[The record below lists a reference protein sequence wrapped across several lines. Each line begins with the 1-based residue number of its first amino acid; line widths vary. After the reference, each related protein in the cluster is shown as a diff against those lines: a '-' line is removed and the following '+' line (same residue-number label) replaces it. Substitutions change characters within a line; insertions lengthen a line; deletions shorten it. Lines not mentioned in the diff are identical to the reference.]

1 MAGMGIA
8 GSAHTPSRAPKAM
21 QHTAKPARAHA
32 AIALWAAPMKRTTGQ
47 DRSITRH
54 WRPATQ
60 AVRGGTW
67 RSEMGETSEA
77 LFLTSGYS
85 YDDAAT
91 VAARFA
97 GEEEGMTY
105 SRLQNP
111 TVQMLE
117 ERIAL
122 LEGAQACRA
131 QASGMAAMTTA
142 LLCQLSAGDHIVAA
156 KAAFG
161 SCRWLVD
168 NLLPRFGISGTTIDA
183 GDNAAWEAAIRPNT
197 KVFFFE
203 SPANPTMDVV
213 DMEAICTVA
222 RKHGIVTVVDNA
234 FATSALQKPMEFGA
248 DVVAYSATKMMD
260 GQGRVLAGA
269 VCGSTEFIDGVLL
282 PFQRN
287 TGPNIAPFNA
297 WVVLKGLETLDLRI
311 FRQSE
316 NALKVATFLETRVPR
331 VLYPYLP
338 SHPQHA
344 LAKKQMK
351 AGGSILSIELD
362 GGRAEAHALLDAL
375 ELIDISN
382 NIGDSRSLMC
392 HPASSTHH
400 GVGAETRADM
410 GVGENMLRLNVGLE
424 DPQDVID
431 DLDQALRK
439 VGL

>member
-1 MAGMGIA
+1 
-8 GSAHTPSRAPKAM
+8 
-21 QHTAKPARAHA
+21 
-32 AIALWAAPMKRTTGQ
+32 MKRTTGQ
-47 DRSITRH
+47 DRSITRN

-60 AVRGGTW
+60 AIRGGTW

-77 LFLTSGYS
+77 LFLTSGFA

-97 GEEEGMTY
+97 GEAEGMTY

-122 LEGAQACRA
+122 MEGAEACRT
-131 QASGMAAMTTA
+131 QATGMAAMTTA
-142 LLCQLSAGDHIVAA
+142 LLCQLSAGDHVVAA

-161 SCRWLVD
+161 SCRWLID
-168 NLLPRFGISGTTIDA
+168 NLLPRFGITGTTIDA
-183 GDNAAWEAAIRPNT
+183 SDNAAWEAAIRPNT

-213 DMEAICTVA
+213 DLEFVCTLA
-222 RKHGIVTVVDNA
+222 KRHGITTVVDNA
-234 FATSALQKPMEFGA
+234 FATSALQRPMDFGA

-260 GQGRVLAGA
+260 GQGRVMAGA
-269 VCGSTEFIDGVLL
+269 VCGSADWINNVLL

-287 TGPNIAPFNA
+287 TGPNIAAFNA

-311 FRQSE
+311 HRQSE
-316 NALKVATFLETRVPR
+316 NALKVASFVEGRVPR
-331 VLYPYLP
+331 LLYPHLP
-338 SHPQHA
+338 SHPQYE
-344 LAKKQMK
+344 LARKQMK
-351 AGGSILSIELD
+351 AGGTIFSFHLD
-362 GGRAEAHALLDAL
+362 GGLTQAHALLDAL

-392 HPASSTHH
+392 HPASTTHY
-400 GVGAETRADM
+400 GVGPETRADM
-410 GVGENMLRLNVGLE
+410 GVGEGMLRLNVGLE
-424 DPQDVID
+424 DPD
-431 DLDQALRK
+431 DLIEDLDRALRK
-439 VGL
+439 AGL

>member
-1 MAGMGIA
+1 
-8 GSAHTPSRAPKAM
+8 
-21 QHTAKPARAHA
+21 
-32 AIALWAAPMKRTTGQ
+32 MKRTAGQ
-47 DRSITRH
+47 DRSITQK

-77 LFLTSGYS
+77 LFLTSGFT

-97 GEEEGMTY
+97 GEAEGMTY

-122 LEGAQACRA
+122 MEGAEACRT
-131 QASGMAAMTTA
+131 QATGMAAMTTA
-142 LLCQLSAGDHIVAA
+142 LLCQLSAGDHVVAA

-168 NLLPRFGISGTTIDA
+168 NLLPRFGITGTTIDA
-183 GDNAAWEAAIRPNT
+183 SDNAAWEAAIKPNT

-213 DMEAICTVA
+213 DLEFVCGLA
-222 RKHGIVTVVDNA
+222 RRHGITTVVDNA
-234 FATSALQKPMEFGA
+234 FATAALQRPMDFGA

-260 GQGRVLAGA
+260 GQGRVMAGA
-269 VCGSTEFIDGVLL
+269 VCGSAEWINNVLL

-287 TGPNIAPFNA
+287 TGPNIAAFNA
-297 WVVLKGLETLDLRI
+297 WVVHKGLETLDLRI
-311 FRQSE
+311 HRQSE
-316 NALKVATFLETRVPR
+316 NALKVASFVEARVPR
-331 VLYPYLP
+331 LLYPFLP
-338 SHPQHA
+338 SHPQHE
-344 LAKKQMK
+344 LARKQMK
-351 AGGSILSIELD
+351 AGGTIFSFHLD
-362 GGRAEAHALLDAL
+362 GGLKQAHALLDAL
-375 ELIDISN
+375 QLIDISN

-392 HPASSTHH
+392 HPASTTHY
-400 GVGAETRADM
+400 GVGPETRADM
-410 GVGENMLRLNVGLE
+410 GVGEGMLRLNVGLE
-424 DPQDVID
+424 DPDDLIE
-431 DLDQALRK
+431 DLDQALRAA
-439 VGL
+439 GL